1 MAIPKEFEIQEA
13 IRKSLE
19 NNYEL
24 FPYEVIYVD
33 QQSSS
38 LSLLKITVWLKDE
51 LKTLKEIIELNSLC
65 DKTGFLEF
73 SETNTVII
81 RGYALLNFLRALNLL
96 N

>member
-1 MAIPKEFEIQEA
+1 MAIPKEFEIQDA

-24 FPYEVIYVD
+24 FPYEVIYID
-33 QQSSS
+33 HQSSS

-51 LKTLKEIIELNSLC
+51 LKTLKEIIEFNNLC

-73 SETNTVII
+73 PETNTVIM